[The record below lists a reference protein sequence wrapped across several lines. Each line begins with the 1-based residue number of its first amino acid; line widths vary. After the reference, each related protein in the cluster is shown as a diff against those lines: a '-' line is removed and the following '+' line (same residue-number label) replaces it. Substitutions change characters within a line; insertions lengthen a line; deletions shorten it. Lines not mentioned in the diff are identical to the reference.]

1 MLFVFLCSLTVYAQ
15 DVIVKKDGNTIVCR
29 VVEVGQTEVV
39 YKRWTELQGNN
50 YVMNLSDIASIHYEN
65 GQKKNFGTTTES
77 NSPLVLN
84 NIPQNID
91 DGALLAMASKTSTKS
106 KTKRLKRIGWIG
118 GAILLGAGIPCLV
131 VGVIGEEEYYYGS
144 GYYDEVNPGLTAA
157 GAVLSAGGIALTTGC
172 LVRAHRLSKKVPY
185 NVQNIPVWQ
194 NEFKLKNQSTLSTDI
209 CAINDGRL
217 RTSTLGLGISYN
229 F

>member
-1 MLFVFLCSLTVYAQ
+1 MLFAFLCSLTVYAQ

-131 VGVIGEEEYYYGS
+131 VGVIGEEEYYYGF
-144 GYYDEVNPGLTAA
+144 GYYEVNPGLTAA

-172 LVRAHRLSKKVPY
+172 LVRSHRLNKKVPY

>member
-1 MLFVFLCSLTVYAQ
+1 MLFAFLCSLTVYAQ

-131 VGVIGEEEYYYGS
+131 VGVIGEEEYYHGS

-172 LVRAHRLSKKVPY
+172 LVRSHRLNKKVPY

>member
-1 MLFVFLCSLTVYAQ
+1 MLFAFLCSLTVYAQ

-77 NSPLVLN
+77 NSPLALN

-144 GYYDEVNPGLTAA
+144 GYYDEVNPGLTAT

-172 LVRAHRLSKKVPY
+172 LVRSHRLSKKVPY

>member
-1 MLFVFLCSLTVYAQ
+1 MLFAFLCSLTVYAQ